1 MSKAMYYYKTDD
13 MQYLCRMYH
22 TAYALAEVRC
32 TPNGFAIFTGIIQL
46 DDYSDKEKTDIIS
59 QYYGSLERF
68 EQEYSDA
75 EEQNQL
81 LAEMLFESTDN
92 GSLSMRDHKEYATE
106 EEAAL
111 ALDKM
116 YTARRPFV
124 DGVEQNQLL
133 ADMLLEPTDNGSLSM
148 REQEYATETE
158 TALALDKMCTTRR
171 LFVDMDGVLAAFTYT
186 SQENLLAPGYFRNL
200 PPQPRVLRAV
210 SKLCRAG
217 FDVYVLSAVLNDTA
231 AEEKREWLK
240 EYLPDLP
247 EEKIILSPCGEDKS
261 LYVPGGIREDDVLLD
276 DFTRNLEAWR
286 KHGTAVK
293 LLNGINGTKGSW
305 TGKRVS
311 YKDDMLAE
319 KLADVLLND

>member
-92 GSLSMRDHKEYATE
+92 GSLSMR
-106 EEAAL
+106 
-111 ALDKM
+111 
-116 YTARRPFV
+116 
-124 DGVEQNQLL
+124 
-133 ADMLLEPTDNGSLSM
+133 
-148 REQEYATETE
+148 EQEYATETE

-231 AEEKREWLK
+231 AEEKRGWLK